1 MAERGPFRD
10 DPLVEEGKGLGHL
23 LLRHV
28 QQFRGVGGEL
38 QGTKVPVCVYFAM
51 GINVFK
57 VEGLPEKAGFPNF
70 Q

>member
-38 QGTKVPVCVYFAM
+38 QGTKVLNQTYQYKWNHFALYQKKKYL
-51 GINVFK
+51 N
-57 VEGLPEKAGFPNF
+57 NTNS
-70 Q
+70 

>member
-38 QGTKVPVCVYFAM
+38 QGTKVLNQTYRYKWNHFALYKKKKYF
-51 GINVFK
+51 N
-57 VEGLPEKAGFPNF
+57 NTNS
-70 Q
+70 